1 MVPLCYKLH
10 RIICRPRS
18 RHTPWHCGR
27 RRRSSRSLELA
38 PLSAAA
44 PAARSARVS
53 EHVRAQKGLRP
64 RRGRCHLGKAQGWS
78 DAGSGE
84 GRFLVRLGIGLEW
97 ARAGVGP
104 GLGLGLGLGYQG

>member
-10 RIICRPRS
+10 RVICRPRS

-27 RRRSSRSLELA
+27 RRRSARSLELA

-64 RRGRCHLGKAQGWS
+64 RRGRCGKAQGWS